1 MRHGHQIEG
10 KAFRLRPIE
19 DRDAEFVVELRTS
32 GERARYLN
40 KVALSAETQR
50 KWLEAYYQREN
61 DYYFVIE
68 RINDNRRE
76 GLIALYDVNPE
87 GGEAEWG
94 RWIISPASMS
104 ALESVIMIMDF
115 AFVRLGLK
123 RVFSFTLADNT
134 PVNSFHESC
143 GFRRV
148 MVQPARFIIGGE
160 PRDAVKHECEVSDWS
175 TLRQGLSAH
184 SERIARRIQSH
195 AAGR

>member
-1 MRHGHQIEG
+1 MRHGYQVEG

-19 DRDAEFVVELRTS
+19 DGDAEFVVELRTS

-40 KVALSAETQR
+40 KVVPSTDAQL
-50 KWLEAYYQREN
+50 KWLDDYYQREN

-68 RINDNRRE
+68 RINDKRRE
-76 GLIALYDVNPE
+76 GLIALYEVNP
-87 GGEAEWG
+87 GAREAEWG

-115 AFVRLGLK
+115 AFDQLGLK
-123 RVFSFTLADNT
+123 RVFSFTLSDNT

-148 MVQPARFIIGGE
+148 LVQPARFMVGGE
-160 PRDAVKHECEVSDWS
+160 PRDTVKHECDVSSWS
-175 TLRQGLSAH
+175 VLRQGLSVR
-184 SERIARRIQSH
+184 SERIARRIQSN
-195 AAGR
+195 ATGC

>member
-40 KVALSAETQR
+40 TVAPSVEAQL
-50 KWLEAYYQREN
+50 KWLEGYYQREN

-68 RINDNRRE
+68 RINDSRRE
-76 GLIALYDVNPE
+76 GLIALYDIDPE
-87 GGEAEWG
+87 AGIAEWG
-94 RWIISPASMS
+94 RWIISPVSMS
-104 ALESVIMIMDF
+104 ALESVMMIMDF
-115 AFVRLGLK
+115 AFLRLGLK
-123 RVFSFTLADNT
+123 KVFSFTLADNT

-143 GFRRV
+143 GFRRTL
-148 MVQPARFIIGGE
+148 VQPARFMIGGV
-160 PRDAVKHECEVSDWS
+160 PRDAVKHECAASDWN
-175 TLRQGLSAH
+175 TLRQGLSERC
-184 SERIARRIQSH
+184 ERIARRIQSY